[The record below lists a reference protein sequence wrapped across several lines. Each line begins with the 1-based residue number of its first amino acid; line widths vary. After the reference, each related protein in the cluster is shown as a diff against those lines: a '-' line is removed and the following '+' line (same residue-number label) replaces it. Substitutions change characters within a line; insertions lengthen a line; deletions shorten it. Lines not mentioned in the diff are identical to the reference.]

1 MNLIGNKKAV
11 LDKAMSEKDAYELEK
26 RYEGY
31 KIPIVSDAMFRT
43 MFYNESRKKYG
54 CYLIALLL
62 KKDFNEIYNNTTLIK
77 ANIDEEKENKSRKT
91 VDYLC
96 RIDDVVVNVEMNK
109 NASKTSLARNL
120 GYMFSLYNGGMSKG
134 DDYFFETCIQI
145 NINNFTFQG
154 KNEVLDEYMIV
165 NLKDSEEVY
174 TNKIHIYN
182 IYLPNIR
189 KKDYNSLEE
198 YEKLLLV
205 FNEND
210 NNILNELSKGDKIMK
225 EYIDDSR
232 KASEE
237 DEVIGMYDKELHEER
252 LRKSEIREAN
262 ENGIQQGIQQGRSEG
277 RKEERVSIA
286 KQMIQDNVD
295 LEVVSKYTGLSLDE
309 LQKLK

>member
-11 LDKAMSEKDAYELEK
+11 LDKAMSKNDAYELKK
-26 RYEGY
+26 RYKGY

-96 RIDDVVVNVEMNK
+96 RIDDVVVNVEMNR
-109 NASKTSLARNL
+109 NSSKSSLERNL

-189 KKDYNSLEE
+189 KKDYNKLEE

-232 KASEE
+232 RASEE

-252 LRKSEIREAN
+252 LRKSELREAN
-262 ENGIQQGIQQGRSEG
+262 ENGRNEGIKEGIQQGKQEKA
-277 RKEERVSIA
+277 KETALKLLQENI
-286 KQMIQDNVD
+286 D
-295 LEVVSKYTGLSLDE
+295 LNIISKCTGLSLDE
-309 LQKLK
+309 LKKLK